1 MMMVKIT
8 QAALLTITK
17 EVQDIID
24 EGKKPMIRLTMGI
37 G

>member
-1 MMMVKIT
+1 VVKIT
-8 QAALLTITK
+8 QAALSQIAS
-17 EVQDIID
+17 EVQAVID

>member
-1 MMMVKIT
+1 MMVKLTTAAISQIT
-8 QAALLTITK
+8 E

-24 EGKKPMIRLTMGI
+24 EGKKPMIRLGLSI

>member
-1 MMMVKIT
+1 MIKVT
-8 QAALLTITK
+8 PAAIAAIKK

-24 EGKKPMIRLTMGI
+24 EGKKPMIRLSLSI